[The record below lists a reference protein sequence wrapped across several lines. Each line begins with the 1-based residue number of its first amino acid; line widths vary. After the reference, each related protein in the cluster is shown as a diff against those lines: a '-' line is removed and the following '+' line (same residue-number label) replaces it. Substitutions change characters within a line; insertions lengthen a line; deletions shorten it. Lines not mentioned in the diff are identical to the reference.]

1 MLLLVRHGETAPNR
15 LGRYVGRA
23 DVALTERGL
32 AQAQALAAALP
43 VPDVVVTSPLR
54 RARMTAEVFDA
65 PASIDERWI
74 ELDYGSLDQQP
85 VGSLPDAVVERWR
98 REPGFA
104 PPGVETFTDLAKR
117 VHPACESLVDA
128 AIDSVVVVVTH
139 VGPIKASLAWA
150 LGVPLTV
157 ADRLFVEDAGVSRV
171 DVIDGRPVVRWFN
184 RLGVEPGES
193 VEEPLGRLAPR
204 R

>member
-1 MLLLVRHGETAPNR
+1 VLLLVRHGETAPNR
-15 LGRYVGRA
+15 HGQYLGRA
-23 DVALTERGL
+23 DVALTARGV
-32 AQAQALAAALP
+32 AQARALAHALP
-43 VPDVVVTSPLR
+43 SPDVVVTSPLR

-65 PASIDERWI
+65 PTTVDERWI
-74 ELDYGSLDQQP
+74 ELDYGRLDQQP
-85 VGSLPDAVVERWR
+85 VGSLPRDVAERWR
-98 REPGFA
+98 REPTFA
-104 PPGVETFTDLAKR
+104 PPGVETFAELAER
-117 VHPACESLVDA
+117 VHPACASLVDA

-139 VGPIKASLAWA
+139 VGPVKASLAWA

-184 RLGVEPGES
+184 RLGAEPGES
-193 VEEPLGRLAPR
+193 TEEPPGRLAPR